1 MFVGSVD
8 LRYGLTSDLTLAL
21 TLNPD
26 FSYVEVEVKKKVNL
40 TRFPNSFP
48 EKREF
53 FRENAGLFRLGE
65 TFRLGP
71 RRRQEASLFKSRNIG
86 LSAEGEPVPI
96 LGGARLTGPDGA
108 LLSGIHERSDQV

>member
-53 FRENAGLFRLGE
+53 FRENAGLFRLG
-65 TFRLGP
+65 RPSGW
-71 RRRQEASLFKSRNIG
+71 G
-86 LSAEGEPVPI
+86 LAEGKKPAFLRVET
-96 LGGARLTGPDGA
+96 LGSQPKENLFPSWAVRG
-108 LLSGIHERSDQV
+108 